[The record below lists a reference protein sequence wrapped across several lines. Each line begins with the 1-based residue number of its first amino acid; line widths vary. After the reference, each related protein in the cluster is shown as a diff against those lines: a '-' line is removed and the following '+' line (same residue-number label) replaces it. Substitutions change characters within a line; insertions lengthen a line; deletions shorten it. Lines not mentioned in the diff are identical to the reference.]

1 MAARYPALANGLKAR
16 LDTLLADDSTLVIER
31 RLKPRY
37 DRVEFEDA
45 KRYLSLYCGAYSESI
60 IGRQV
65 DREEWDVLL
74 AIQAAGPNPTATAGA
89 NPFANVTSAGSDPVT
104 WGDTVF
110 DLVERVKGFWRAET
124 DEAAEGDLRS
134 RILAGCIFQQ
144 LEHNPVYIPSHL
156 EELGIMS
163 TVLRITYRVTDFTE
177 QD

>member
-1 MAARYPALANGLKAR
+1 MAARYPALADALKTR
-16 LDTLLADDSTLVIER
+16 LDTLLSDDGTLVIER
-31 RLKPRY
+31 RLNPRY
-37 DRVEFEDA
+37 DRTEFEDA
-45 KRYLSLYCGAYSESI
+45 TRYISLYCGAYSESI

-65 DREEWDVLL
+65 DREEWDVLM
-74 AIQAAGPNPTATAGA
+74 AIQAAAPVTDESVGA
-89 NPFANVTSAGSDPVT
+89 NPFANVTSANSDPVA

-110 DLVERVKGFWRAET
+110 DLVERIKAFWRAET
-124 DEAAEGDLRS
+124 EDDPEGDLRS

-163 TVLRITYRVTDFTE
+163 CVLRLTYRVSDFTE